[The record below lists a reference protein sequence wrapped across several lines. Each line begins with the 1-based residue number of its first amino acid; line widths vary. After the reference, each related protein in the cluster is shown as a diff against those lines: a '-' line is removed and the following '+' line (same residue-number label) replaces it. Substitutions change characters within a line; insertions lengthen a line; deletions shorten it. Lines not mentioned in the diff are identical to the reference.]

1 MPQQGEGGR
10 AESSLRI
17 NLLLL
22 MARRMRNMFSH
33 YFNFFISLFF
43 LSFSE
48 SEERAELGRR
58 IVSEQ
63 VRSFFLQQ
71 KKEFLSSDTQ
81 KESSS
86 WDEEET
92 TQDRRPKRSKEGAR
106 KNENLIRLIYY

>member
-1 MPQQGEGGR
+1 M
-10 AESSLRI
+10 SLRI

-22 MARRMRNMFSH
+22 MARRMKNMFSH

-63 VRSFFLQQ
+63 VLFFCSKRKNFSLPTHKKKVPHGTKKRRRKTDDREKNEEA
-71 KKEFLSSDTQ
+71 KKEL
-81 KESSS
+81 
-86 WDEEET
+86 
-92 TQDRRPKRSKEGAR
+92 R